1 MDLQYACPTF
11 LVEMGYHS
19 ILCKARSVAS
29 ANATAKGMFNT
40 TVRMIPMQ
48 LNQFSHIKEID
59 FDNRYININM
69 SGTVINDLATHLIT
83 PEYLEI
89 KRLARLRSEFLW
101 ALEVRLHEGIWR
113 LHDYY
118 EPKLEAFLLSE
129 LTKCNPA
136 TNEYTD
142 ALHEYAAI
150 SEVDVATI
158 YQELDMKTRT
168 AGLIR
173 LRNKALY
180 DKYVRI
186 MNTANTRDEMLIILH
201 NALTDAYSKHRL

>member
-1 MDLQYACPTF
+1 MDHQYNCLTYI
-11 LVEMGYHS
+11 VEMGYHS

-40 TVRMIPMQ
+40 TVRMIPIQ

-59 FDNRYININM
+59 FDNKCINIDM
-69 SGTVINDLATHLIT
+69 SGTGVNELSTHLIT

-89 KRLARLRSEFLW
+89 KRLARLRSDFLW
-101 ALEVRLHEGIWR
+101 ALEIRLHEGIWR
-113 LHDYY
+113 LHDYFD
-118 EPKLEAFLLSE
+118 PKLEAFLLGE
-129 LTKCNPA
+129 LTKCNPE

-142 ALHEYAAI
+142 ALHEYATI

-173 LRNKALY
+173 LRNRALY

-186 MNTANTRDEMLIILH
+186 MNTANTREEMIVIL
-201 NALTDAYSKHRL
+201 NDALTDAYSKHRL

>member
-1 MDLQYACPTF
+1 MDHQYNCHTYI
-11 LVEMGYHS
+11 VEMGYHS

-40 TVRMIPMQ
+40 TVRMIPVQ
-48 LNQFSHIKEID
+48 LTQFAHIKEID
-59 FDNRYININM
+59 FDNRYINIDM
-69 SGTVINDLATHLIT
+69 SGTGVNDLAAHLVT

-89 KRLARLRSEFLW
+89 KRLARLRSDFLW
-101 ALEVRLHEGIWR
+101 ALEIRLHEGIWR
-113 LHDYY
+113 LHDFY
-118 EPKLEAFLLSE
+118 EPKLEAFLLGE
-129 LTKCNPA
+129 LAKCNPA

-142 ALHEYAAI
+142 ALHEYATI

-168 AGLIR
+168 SGLIR
-173 LRNKALY
+173 LRNRALY

-186 MNTANTRDEMLIILH
+186 MNTASTREELIVILTD
-201 NALTDAYSKHRL
+201 ALTDAYSKHRL